1 MQCLYYPKHIHL
13 GIRSDTMRLIWL
25 LLLSLSL
32 FADERI
38 VTLSPAIA
46 EITADLGA
54 QEAIVGVS
62 EYTYYPQ
69 TLQTRP
75 KIGGYFSLSLE
86 KIIALKPTLVI
97 GLPHQAKTLKELEA
111 FKIKTL
117 QVKLGKIGEIK
128 SSITAIAKT
137 IRREK
142 KAKELVREIEE
153 SQSSAP
159 KLAQKKSVLIVFANA
174 SGIDKGVYVAGHDL
188 YFEEIL
194 QLCGAQNA
202 YRERYSAQPI
212 LQAESL
218 IAADPDTVLLLF
230 GPLDRFDAD
239 AVMRSWERLPLKAVK
254 NRSIRIIQSDYLL
267 IPSHRIAK
275 SIRTICEAIR

>member
-1 MQCLYYPKHIHL
+1 
-13 GIRSDTMRLIWL
+13 MRLIWL